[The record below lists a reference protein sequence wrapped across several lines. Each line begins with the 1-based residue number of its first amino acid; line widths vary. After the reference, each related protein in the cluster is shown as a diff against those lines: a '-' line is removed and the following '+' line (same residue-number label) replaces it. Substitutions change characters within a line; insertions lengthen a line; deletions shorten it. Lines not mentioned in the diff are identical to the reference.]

1 MMMLPDGFL
10 LCSKQNSSKIIMNLV
25 NLQPMG
31 PACKAKNTE
40 YKNEYYFLC
49 QNNYKQPPKTSMMPL
64 LHNNQDPKIFFFANN
79 QPALTILIAWP
90 QKKLLLNLGTFF
102 LNFFSGPILPTTPH
116 SSRTSTP
123 KGWKK
128 IFVASSQPT
137 SIILTAWAWK
147 GTTLG
152 PGNIFFY
159 FFFDPESPSKSLFD
173 VAKIQKAPRGS
184 KYSIHLAFGYVWW
197 HSRLGLVRFRQNPP
211 STHWFLRPESPSR
224 SCFDAAKIQNA
235 PRGSKSTLEG
245 CSWPIG
251 TRTDWICLG
260 RHSSWLY
267 KGLNWCWFRF
277 CCLLDSIFF
286 RWDWWIDHCMMGQ
299 MLILFLWD
307 LFEPG
312 RYLGGRTRN
321 YNFHD

>member
-1 MMMLPDGFL
+1 MNIIF
-10 LCSKQNSSKIIMNLV
+10 CVKTTTSSHQK
-25 NLQPMG
+25 
-31 PACKAKNTE
+31 PASCHSCT
-40 YKNEYYFLC
+40 
-49 QNNYKQPPKTSMMPL
+49 TTRT
-64 LHNNQDPKIFFFANN
+64 PKIFFLPTTNLHL
-79 QPALTILIAWP
+79 PYWSP
-90 QKKLLLNLGTFF
+90 DDKKNCFWTWEHFF
-102 LNFFSGPILPTTPH
+102 LIFFFGPILPTTPH

-152 PGNIFFY
+152 PGNIFFN

-235 PRGSKSTLEG
+235 PRGSKSTLEA

-251 TRTDWICLG
+251 TRTDWIFAWVDTAVGSTKAWTDVGSGSAVSWIQFFFVEIDELIIVWWVRCL
-260 RHSSWLY
+260 
-267 KGLNWCWFRF
+267 F
-277 CCLLDSIFF
+277 CSCGTYLSRGGTLEGALGTTTSMTSTCCKCLCL
-286 RWDWWIDHCMMGQ
+286 
-299 MLILFLWD
+299 
-307 LFEPG
+307 
-312 RYLGGRTRN
+312 
-321 YNFHD
+321 

>member
-1 MMMLPDGFL
+1 MNIIF
-10 LCSKQNSSKIIMNLV
+10 CVKTTTSSHQK
-25 NLQPMG
+25 
-31 PACKAKNTE
+31 PAWCHSCTTTRTRK
-40 YKNEYYFLC
+40 
-49 QNNYKQPPKTSMMPL
+49 
-64 LHNNQDPKIFFFANN
+64 FFFLPTTNLHL
-79 QPALTILIAWP
+79 PYWSP
-90 QKKLLLNLGTFF
+90 DHKKNCFWTWEHFF
-102 LNFFSGPILPTTPH
+102 LIFFSGPILPTTPH

-224 SCFDAAKIQNA
+224 SCFDASKIQNA